1 MTPLSKSGLL
11 PISSEYL
18 ATKIEAFHGRGHEDF
33 LGSQDLEDLIAVVNG
48 RDTLLE
54 EINRTPPV
62 LRRYLG
68 QEFSRFLNDHR
79 FVDSLDG
86 HLGFED
92 QEQNRK
98 ATVLKR
104 LREIASHATVM

>member
-1 MTPLSKSGLL
+1 M
-11 PISSEYL
+11 
-18 ATKIEAFHGRGHEDF
+18 
-33 LGSQDLEDLIAVVNG
+33 GSQDLEDLIAVVNG

-54 EINRTPPV
+54 EINRTPPA

-104 LREIASHATVM
+104 LREIASHTPVM